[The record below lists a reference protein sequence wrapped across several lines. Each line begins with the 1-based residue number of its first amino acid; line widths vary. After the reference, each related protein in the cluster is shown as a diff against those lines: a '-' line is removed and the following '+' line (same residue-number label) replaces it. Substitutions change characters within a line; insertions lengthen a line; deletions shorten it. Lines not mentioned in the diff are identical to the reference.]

1 MSCCVHICVNWFF
14 FFLQVR
20 KKSLFSENRGHSV
33 CPVCLSTAQSA
44 SAESWG
50 EKRESSFPKQFLPN
64 FNSFYAYF
72 DIPNQPSCPESS
84 YNIFLFCYRPISFLV
99 LFCFMCILYCS
110 RPSPCCLS
118 VLHAAVIS
126 CSALL
131 CSVPSLWSI
140 SSLCPPPSVPVLPIS
155 LWQHDCVSCVLFC
168 EFLIR
173 PLPVANLISS
183 ASIKRLC
190 LCH

>member
-1 MSCCVHICVNWFF
+1 MSCCVHICVNWIFF
-14 FFLQVR
+14 FFCRSARSLYFRKTEVILFVLFVCRLLSQLQLNLG
-20 KKSLFSENRGHSV
+20 K
-33 CPVCLSTAQSA
+33 
-44 SAESWG
+44 
-50 EKRESSFPKQFLPN
+50 SSFPKQFLPN

-140 SSLCPPPSVPVLPIS
+140 SSLCPPPSVPVLPVS